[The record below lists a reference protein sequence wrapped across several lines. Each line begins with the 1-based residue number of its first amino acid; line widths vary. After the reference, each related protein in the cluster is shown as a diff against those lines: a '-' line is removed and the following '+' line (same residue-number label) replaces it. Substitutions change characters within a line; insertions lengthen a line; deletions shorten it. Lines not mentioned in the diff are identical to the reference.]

1 MNTNYVRLIGHLGSH
16 LKVINTKTGKMAR
29 IRLATTYKLKKPD
42 SDGNTYGTVWHDVI
56 AYGQKA
62 TYAESNLV
70 KGSRVLVEGI
80 ISYRSYLDNSQHR
93 RYVTEIIVQGLLNLD
108 R

>member
-1 MNTNYVRLIGHLGSH
+1 MNTNYVRLIGHLGND
-16 LKVINTKTGKMAR
+16 LKVVNTKTGKMAR

-42 SDGNTYGTVWHDVI
+42 SDGNTYGTVWHDVV

-70 KGSRVLVEGI
+70 KGSRVLVEGAI
-80 ISYRSYLDNSQHR
+80 NYRSYLDNGKHR
-93 RYVTEIIVQGLLNLD
+93 RYVTEIKAQSLFNLD